1 MNERAQRA
9 AVLGRLKRV
18 CVVARA
24 IIAVVLVLTAVAV
37 VDAVLALL
45 GAGGREPLV
54 EASVPGVA
62 EGAAMALMT
71 WAALIVGQR
80 VLGRVA
86 RTGEPFR
93 VENARELRLSSY
105 LVVATGVV
113 PGLVGMVAAFVVKTG
128 FDGMADLTVVLLGV
142 VLVCVSKAFEYGC
155 ILQTLDDETL

>member
-1 MNERAQRA
+1 
-9 AVLGRLKRV
+9 
-18 CVVARA
+18 
-24 IIAVVLVLTAVAV
+24 
-37 VDAVLALL
+37 
-45 GAGGREPLV
+45 
-54 EASVPGVA
+54 
-62 EGAAMALMT
+62 MALMT

-128 FDGMADLTVVLLGV
+128 FDGMADLTVMLLGV